1 MGKSL
6 KCHGEFK
13 IIGEVCWLNGVEFR
27 VIYFEMTPKKTVF
40 AFADSAEFK
49 VFGPYGIN
57 FYLFFCQFLDGFI
70 KKKMIYPLTR
80 RRWGLGGS

>member
-27 VIYFEMTPKKTVF
+27 VIDFEMTPKKTAF

-57 FYLFFCQFLDGFI
+57 LFFFFF
-70 KKKMIYPLTR
+70 
-80 RRWGLGGS
+80 SSF